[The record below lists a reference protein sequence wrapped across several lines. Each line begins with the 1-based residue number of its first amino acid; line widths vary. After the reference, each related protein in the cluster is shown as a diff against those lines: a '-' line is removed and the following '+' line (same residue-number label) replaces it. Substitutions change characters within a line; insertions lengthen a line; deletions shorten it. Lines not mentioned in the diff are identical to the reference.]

1 MPATLNLGVR
11 ADDLDRQS
19 GIATLDTGDT
29 IGLTAA
35 MRLANECDLFTT
47 VFDRH
52 GAILCAGRTERLANR
67 AQRRALAARDGGCS
81 FPGCTRPASWCQAHH
96 VIAWID
102 GGPTDLDNL
111 ALLCGFHHRSFE
123 QAGWLVRIVDGVPEW
138 IPPPWLD
145 SAQAPRRNTAH
156 HIPEFE
162 FQTSEE
168 SRHAVLDGAGVAV
181 KAALNRTAPR

>member
-29 IGLTAA
+29 IAMTAA
-35 MRLANECDLFTT
+35 MRLADQCELFTT

-52 GAILCAGRTERLANR
+52 GAILCAGRTQRLANR
-67 AQRRALAARDGGCS
+67 AQRRTLAARDHGCS
-81 FPGCTRPASWCQAHH
+81 FPACTRPASWCQAHH
-96 VIAWID
+96 VIAWIN

-111 ALLCGFHHRSFE
+111 VLLCGFHHRSFD

-145 SAQAPRRNTAH
+145 QDQKPRRNTAH
-156 HIPEFE
+156 HLPEFTFE
-162 FQTSEE
+162 PGTDHDA
-168 SRHAVLDGAGVAV
+168 RG
-181 KAALNRTAPR
+181 P